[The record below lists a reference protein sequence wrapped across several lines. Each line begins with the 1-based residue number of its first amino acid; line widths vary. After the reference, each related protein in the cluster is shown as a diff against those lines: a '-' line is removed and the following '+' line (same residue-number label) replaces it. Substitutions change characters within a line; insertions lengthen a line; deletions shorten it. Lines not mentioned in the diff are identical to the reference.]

1 MCFSVRLSPGGCRC
15 LGNFPSF
22 WSTVV
27 RQDWFSFKEVC
38 NSHSVT
44 GILMLLT
51 SNNPKSSIKMLPT
64 FIAKRSSKVILN
76 GYELKRTL
84 MVHEVKMKEDFAS
97 WLTRSS
103 EKFNRRHYVD
113 KWSLKEHL
121 WVWPLLR
128 TFLEHPP
135 KQVHPTVP
143 TLPADIRNYSWA
155 LQVQPAGSFSE

>member
-1 MCFSVRLSPGGCRC
+1 M
-15 LGNFPSF
+15 
-22 WSTVV
+22 

-97 WLTRSS
+97 
-103 EKFNRRHYVD
+103 
-113 KWSLKEHL
+113 
-121 WVWPLLR
+121 
-128 TFLEHPP
+128 
-135 KQVHPTVP
+135 
-143 TLPADIRNYSWA
+143 
-155 LQVQPAGSFSE
+155 